1 MDVFAK
7 KRVKGAAIGGAVG
20 GSSLRD
26 TGSSLRDAGSSLRD
40 ASSSLRATQGKQ
52 QKRVCR
58 GRKGGA
64 MRAVPCARHRVN
76 SRKRCVAEG
85 KEGMRALPC
94 ARHRENSRKRCVAEE
109 KKRKEKKRK
118 EKKGKESSEHKTRT
132 TLVTDK
138 PPYFK
143 YLAILTPFFVTTR
156 EVPESMVTLIVTS
169 AV

>member
-94 ARHRENSRKRCVAEE
+94 ARHRENSGKGCVAE
-109 KKRKEKKRK
+109 R
-118 EKKGKESSEHKTRT
+118 KKGKEARCEQFPARDTG
-132 TLVTDK
+132 
-138 PPYFK
+138 
-143 YLAILTPFFVTTR
+143 
-156 EVPESMVTLIVTS
+156 
-169 AV
+169 